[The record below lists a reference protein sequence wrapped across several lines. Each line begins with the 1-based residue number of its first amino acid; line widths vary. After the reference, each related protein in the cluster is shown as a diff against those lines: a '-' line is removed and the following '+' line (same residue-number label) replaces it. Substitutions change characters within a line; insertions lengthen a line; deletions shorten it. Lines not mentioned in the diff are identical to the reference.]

1 MINEKI
7 EKVICFIS
15 GYVSLLIWWQIVT
28 KIINNNSNLLSLSFM
43 VILFG
48 SFMYICMC
56 VCVCVC
62 VCRFVLR
69 KTRHSFKLKILIQ
82 LAFGSNEHTCIVIAI
97 IL

>member
-15 GYVSLLIWWQIVT
+15 GYVGLLIWWQIVT

-56 VCVCVC
+56 VCVCVY
-62 VCRFVLR
+62 VD
-69 KTRHSFKLKILIQ
+69 SF
-82 LAFGSNEHTCIVIAI
+82 
-97 IL
+97 